1 MHCGFVFIQAQALQ
15 QMGSVTISKLLTYIG
30 LSIVY
35 SALAFKDELPRKEA
49 RIFSRKNTR
58 TLQNILLIHLEFLM
72 ILWGLIW
79 LYPVYERILPD
90 WLTDDTFLPSRNWRQ
105 SYSILECSV
114 PFVMIGIAYI
124 ERRLIY
130 AECKTDGSGGGN
142 DPDV

>member
-1 MHCGFVFIQAQALQ
+1 MLQAQVLQ
-15 QMGSVTISKLLTYIG
+15 HMGSVTVSKLLTYIG

-35 SALAFKDELPRKEA
+35 SGFAFKGELPRRDA
-49 RIFSRKNTR
+49 RIFSKKNTM
-58 TLQNILLIHLEFLM
+58 TLQNILLFHLEFLV

-79 LYPVYERILPD
+79 LYPLCEQILPD
-90 WLTDDTFLPSRNWRQ
+90 WLTDETFAPSRSGRH

-114 PFVMIGIAYI
+114 PFAIMGMAYI

-130 AECKTDGSGGGN
+130 AERKTDCSGVGIGS